1 MRQNKTTTE
10 AEGIHQMT
18 ILTDIDDSELL
29 ASLETSINSAE
40 QYSNGEIGE
49 QRDKGHQYYYG
60 EPLGNERKGR
70 SQHVSMDVF
79 DAVESVKAM
88 LMETFTA
95 DRNVCAF
102 DPQTAEDVMPAR
114 MATALTNFIF
124 YRENKGSKI
133 LHDVIHD
140 ALVSKT
146 GIVKRYYKEDFQFE
160 EEIFEGLSE
169 AELNMLVSQ
178 PDVTVSDITDE
189 STVIEVVQDPQTG
202 QPVEV
207 PATIYSGEILRK
219 IPKSKVC
226 VEVIPPEDFLVSP
239 MATDEVDADFCSHRT
254 KRTRGELLA
263 EGYDEELV
271 DRLDNEQ
278 SYMEEGSDAR
288 DSFDGFKSSMHE
300 EHDFDRQYVTVYESY
315 IKKYRDDLQKCV
327 FLKVLHSRSVILD
340 KELVSEKP
348 FRYFTPFP
356 IPHRFHGMS
365 LADVLFDIQK
375 TQSSLKRGVVDHT
388 FMTNTSRF
396 IANLSLVKNPRDLLD
411 NKVGAVIDVN
421 SPNPESVVRP
431 MPMPSLS
438 GTVFQAI
445 ESLEVEKEARSG
457 MSRMSRGMD
466 SSVVSKQNSSDL
478 ISQFMN
484 ASNRRIMVMA
494 RNLAE
499 NFLKP
504 LMFDIYKIA
513 VESETQEK
521 LVQLDGQFVPV
532 NPQGLGARTEMSV
545 AVALTPEEQMQ
556 EAQMLLS
563 LDQQFSMNPAD
574 PTVSGLYG
582 AQQRHAMLSRAY
594 ELMGIKSGDSY
605 LVNPNTPEYAQQQQA
620 SQQQQAEAQAR
631 QNEVDKFQAGMTAR
645 QVAVL
650 EGQLELDVMKEQNSF
665 TIEMDKIKHKEEI
678 EDTELLLK
686 TEKQSHDMEMKE
698 QELMLEATQGRSVSI
713 D

>member
-1 MRQNKTTTE
+1 
-10 AEGIHQMT
+10 MT
-18 ILTDIDDSELL
+18 ILTDIDDGELL
-29 ASLETSINSAE
+29 SSLENSINSAD

-79 DAVESVKAM
+79 DAVESVKSL

-124 YRENKGSKI
+124 YRENKGAKV

-146 GIVKRYYKEDFQFE
+146 GIVKRYYKDYYEYE
-160 EEIFEGLSE
+160 EEEFSGLQESQF
-169 AELNMLVSQ
+169 NMLISQ
-178 PDVTVSDITDE
+178 DDITVTLVE
-189 STVIEVVQDPQTG
+189 EEAMAAVIQDPQTG
-202 QPVEV
+202 QPIQTQQVM
-207 PATIYSGEILRK
+207 YSGELLRK
-219 IPKSKVC
+219 INKNKVC
-226 VEVIPPEDFLVSP
+226 VEVIPPENFLITP
-239 MATDEVDADFCSHRT
+239 MATNEEDADFCSHRT

-263 EGYDEELV
+263 EGYPQDLV
-271 DRLDNEQ
+271 DRLDEERNFNEDGA
-278 SYMEEGSDAR
+278 SGR
-288 DSFDGFKSSMHE
+288 DSFDNFGSSNHYE
-300 EHDFDRQYVTVYESY
+300 SDRDREYVTVYESY
-315 IKKYRDDLQKCV
+315 IKKYREDLQKCV
-327 FLKVLHSRSVILD
+327 FLKVVHSRKVVLD
-340 KELVSEKP
+340 KEIVSEKP

-365 LADVLFDIQK
+365 LADVLLDIQK

-421 SPNPESVVRP
+421 SPNPENVVRP
-431 MPMPSLS
+431 MPMPNLS
-438 GTVFQAI
+438 GTVFQAM

-457 MSRMSRGMD
+457 MSRMARGMD
-466 SSVVSKQNSSDL
+466 STVVSKQNSSDL
-478 ISQFMN
+478 ITQFMN

-494 RNLAE
+494 RNFAE

-504 LMFDIYKIA
+504 LMFDIYKLA
-513 VESETQEK
+513 VENEDQEK
-521 LVQLDGQFVPV
+521 LIQLDGQFVPI
-532 NPQGLGARTEMSV
+532 NPAALGDRTEMSV

-563 LDQQFSMNPAD
+563 LDQQFTMNPND
-574 PTVSGLYG
+574 PTVGGLYTQ
-582 AQQRHAMLSRAY
+582 QQRHAMLTRAF
-594 ELMGIKSGDSY
+594 ELMGFKGNASY
-605 LVNPNTPEYAQQQQA
+605 LVNPNTPEYMQQQQAAAQQQQ
-620 SQQQQAEAQAR
+620 EAQAR
-631 QNEVDKFQAGMTAR
+631 QNEIDKFQAGMTAR
-645 QVAVL
+645 QVGVL
-650 EGQLELDVMKEQNSF
+650 EGQLELDIVKEQNNF
-665 TIEMDKIKHKEEI
+665 VIEMDKLKHKEEI
-678 EDTELLLK
+678 DDTEILLK
-686 TEKQSHDMEMKE
+686 TEKLNHDMQMKE
-698 QELMLEATQGRSVSI
+698 QELQIEEEQKRAVSVS
-713 D
+713 

>member
-1 MRQNKTTTE
+1 
-10 AEGIHQMT
+10 MT
-18 ILTDIDDSELL
+18 ILTDIDDGELL
-29 ASLETSINSAE
+29 TSLEHSIDSAD
-40 QYSNGEIGE
+40 QYNGDIGE

-79 DAVESVKAM
+79 DAVESVKSL

-95 DRNVCAF
+95 DRNVCKF
-102 DPQTAEDVMPAR
+102 DAQTAEDVMPAR

-124 YRENKGSKI
+124 YRENKGTKI

-146 GIVKRYYKEDFQFE
+146 GIVKRYYKKYYEME
-160 EEIFEGLSE
+160 EEVFEGLNE
-169 AELNMLVSQ
+169 AELNMLMSQDDVSI
-178 PDVTVSDITDE
+178 SMIDE
-189 STVIEVVQDPQTG
+189 QTTSVVVQDPQTG
-202 QPVEV
+202 QPIESSQTV
-207 PATIYSGEILRK
+207 YSGELLRE
-219 IPKSKVC
+219 IDKSKVC
-226 VEVIPPEDFLVSP
+226 IEMVPPEDFLITP
-239 MATDEVDADFCSHRT
+239 MATDENDADFCSHRT

-263 EGYDEELV
+263 EGYDEDIV
-271 DRLDNEQ
+271 DRLDEERNFNED
-278 SYMEEGSDAR
+278 SSLGR
-288 DSFDGFKSSMHE
+288 DSFDNFRSDEHE
-300 EHDFDRQYVTVYESY
+300 ESDRDREYVTVYESY
-315 IKKYRDDLQKCV
+315 IKKYRPDLKKCV
-327 FLKVLHSRSVILD
+327 FLKVVHSRRVVLD
-340 KELVSEKP
+340 KEIVSEKP

-365 LADVLFDIQK
+365 LADVLLDIQK

-421 SPNPESVVRP
+421 SPNPENVVRP
-431 MPMPSLS
+431 MPMPNLS
-438 GTVFQAI
+438 GTVFQAM

-457 MSRMSRGMD
+457 MSRMARGMD
-466 SSVVSKQNSSDL
+466 STVVSKQNSSDL

-504 LMFDIYKIA
+504 LMFDIYKLAIEN
-513 VESETQEK
+513 ESQEK

-532 NPQGLGARTEMSV
+532 NPQFLGDRTEMSV

-563 LDQQFSMNPAD
+563 LDQQFTMNPND
-574 PTVSGLYG
+574 PSVGGLYT
-582 AQQRHAMLSRAY
+582 AQQRHAMLTRAF
-594 ELMGIKSGDSY
+594 ELMGVKGSSMY
-605 LVNPNTPEYAQQQQA
+605 LVDPTTPQYAQQQQMMA
-620 SQQQQAEAQAR
+620 QQQQEAQAK
-631 QNEVDKFQAGMTAR
+631 QNEIDKFQAGMTAR

-650 EGQLELDVMKEQNSF
+650 EGQLELDVIKEQNNF
-665 TIEMDKIKHKEEI
+665 VIEMDKIKHKEEI

-686 TEKQSHDMEMKE
+686 TEKQTHDMQMKE
-698 QELMLEATQGRSVSI
+698 QELELEEKQGRSVSVGE
-713 D
+713 

>member
-1 MRQNKTTTE
+1 
-10 AEGIHQMT
+10 MT
-18 ILTDIDDSELL
+18 ILTDIDDGELL
-29 ASLETSINSAE
+29 ASLESSINSAD
-40 QYSNGEIGE
+40 QYSNGEIGD

-60 EPLGNERKGR
+60 EPLGNERAGR

-79 DAVESVKAM
+79 DAVESVKSL

-114 MATALTNFIF
+114 MATALTNFVF
-124 YRENKGSKI
+124 YRDNKGAKI
-133 LHDVIHD
+133 IHDVIHD

-146 GIVKRYYKEDFQFE
+146 GIVKRFYKEDFQYE
-160 EEIFEGLSE
+160 EEVFNNLNESEFNMMMADDDLSIT
-169 AELNMLVSQ
+169 ML
-178 PDVTVSDITDE
+178 DE
-189 STVIEVVQDPQTG
+189 TIETAIIQDPQTG

-207 PATIYSGEILRK
+207 QNMMFSGELLRK
-219 IPKSKVC
+219 IDKSKVC
-226 VEVIPPEDFLVSP
+226 IEVIPPEDFLVTP
-239 MATDEVDADFCSHRT
+239 MATDENDADFCSHRT

-263 EGYDEELV
+263 EGYDEDLI
-271 DRLDNEQ
+271 DRLDEETNFNED
-278 SYMEEGSDAR
+278 GSLGR
-288 DSFDGFKSSMHE
+288 DSFDSYRSSQ
-300 EHDFDRQYVTVYESY
+300 HDEMDYDREYVTVYESY
-315 IKKYRDDLQKCV
+315 IKKYRSDLKKCV
-327 FLKVLHSRSVILD
+327 FLKVLHSRSVVLD
-340 KELVSEKP
+340 KEIVSEKP

-365 LADVLFDIQK
+365 LADVLLDIQK

-431 MPMPSLS
+431 LAMPNLS
-438 GTVFQAI
+438 GGVFQAM

-466 SSVVSKQNSSDL
+466 STVVSKQNSSDL
-478 ISQFMN
+478 ITQFMN

-504 LMFDIYKIA
+504 LMFDIYKLA
-513 VESETQEK
+513 VENESQEK
-521 LVQLDGQFVPV
+521 LIQLDGQFVPI
-532 NPQGLGARTEMSV
+532 NPATLGDRTEMTV

-563 LDQQFSMNPAD
+563 LDQQFSMNPSD
-574 PTVSGLYG
+574 PTVSGLYTP
-582 AQQRHAMLSRAY
+582 QQRHAMLSRAF
-594 ELMGIKSGDSY
+594 ELMGFKSGGSY
-605 LVNPNTPEYAQQQQA
+605 LVNPNTPEYAQQMQA
-620 SQQQQAEAQAR
+620 SQQQQQEAQAR

-665 TIEMDKIKHKEEI
+665 TLEMDKIKHKEEI

-686 TEKQSHDMEMKE
+686 TEKQAHDMQVKE
-698 QELMLEATQGRSVSI
+698 QELLLEEAQGRSVSI
-713 D
+713 G

>member
-160 EEIFEGLSE
+160 EEVFEGLSE

-178 PDVTVSDITDE
+178 PDVNVSDITDE

-521 LVQLDGQFVPV
+521 LVQLDGQFVPI

-620 SQQQQAEAQAR
+620 AQQQQQEAQAR

-698 QELMLEATQGRSVSI
+698 QELMLEASQGRSVSI

>member
-18 ILTDIDDSELL
+18 ILTDIDDGELL

-60 EPLGNERKGR
+60 EPLGNERAGR

-160 EEIFEGLSE
+160 EEVFEGLSE
-169 AELNMLVSQ
+169 SELNMLVSQ

-189 STVIEVVQDPQTG
+189 STVMEVIQDPQTG

-226 VEVIPPEDFLVSP
+226 VEVIPPEDFLITA

-263 EGYDEELV
+263 EGYDEDLV
-271 DRLDNEQ
+271 DRLDSEEN
-278 SYMEEGSDAR
+278 YMEQGSDAR
-288 DSFDGFKSSMHE
+288 DSFDGYRSSMHE

-327 FLKVLHSRSVILD
+327 FLKVLHSRSVVLD

-431 MPMPSLS
+431 MPMANLS

-445 ESLEVEKEARSG
+445 ENLEVEKEARSG

-513 VESETQEK
+513 IESETQEK

-698 QELMLEATQGRSVSI
+698 QELMLEATQGRSVSL